1 MSRARSVSFPESGD
15 ASYARMLMRGM
26 LRTLCAVLVTIVA
39 GIASAHPGAA
49 IAVGADSRVYF
60 VDTGGGLFS
69 LDRNGRVTRHPG
81 PAFHWFAFD
90 PARRFRQT
98 AWPYIPGAEFRSSDV
113 FVLSSDFPV
122 AIGTDA
128 IFYYPEGSREN
139 GVKIV
144 GIAPNGTRT
153 VRAALPA
160 LRRGTEPI
168 WWLNG
173 LAAGPGGSLYYTEDR
188 AVRRIDAHGRVTAI
202 AERVTVPKCIA
213 IPGVERPAGPYLR
226 GLAVAPDGTIYVA
239 ASGCGALLKIDAAG
253 KVTPILRTQSPWSPT
268 AVAVAN
274 GEVYV
279 LEYSHTASDDR
290 TEWFPRVRR
299 IARDGAVMTVGRSP
313 RR

>member
-1 MSRARSVSFPESGD
+1 
-15 ASYARMLMRGM
+15 MR
-26 LRTLCAVLVTIVA
+26 LLLAVLVTLLLTGTA
-39 GIASAHPGAA
+39 LAHPGAA
-49 IAVGADSRVYF
+49 IAVGADGRVYF

-69 LDRNGRVTRHPG
+69 LDRNGRVARHPG

-98 AWPYIPGAEFRSSDV
+98 SWPYISGADVRFSDV

-128 IFYYPEGSREN
+128 IFYYPDGSRER
-139 GVKIV
+139 GVRIT

-153 VRAALPA
+153 VRATLPA
-160 LRRGTEPI
+160 IRRGNETI
-168 WWLNG
+168 WWVNG

-188 AVRRIDAHGRVTAI
+188 AVRRIDARGRVSTI
-202 AERVTVPKCIA
+202 IERISVPNCIT
-213 IPGVERPAGPYLR
+213 IPGVMPVEGPHLR
-226 GLAVAPDGTIYVA
+226 GLAITPDGTVYVA
-239 ASGCGALLKIDAAG
+239 STGCGALLKIDRTG
-253 KVTPILRTQSPWSPT
+253 KMTPVLRTQSPWSPT

-279 LEYSHTASDDR
+279 LEYSHTVNDNR
-290 TEWFPRVRR
+290 GEWFPRVRK
-299 IARDGAVMTVGRSP
+299 IARDGRVTLVGRTP